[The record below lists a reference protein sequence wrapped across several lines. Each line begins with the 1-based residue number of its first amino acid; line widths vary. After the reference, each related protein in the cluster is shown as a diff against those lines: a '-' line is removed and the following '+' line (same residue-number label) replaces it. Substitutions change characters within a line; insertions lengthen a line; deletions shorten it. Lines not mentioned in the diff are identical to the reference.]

1 MLADRQL
8 RGLWTN
14 RRASQREGAAMPM
27 LVFLI
32 VLAGQAFAQ
41 PMPCTEMDR
50 AALAE
55 AGARL
60 QALDDRAAA
69 DRLGREQAANPCREL
84 SLARLAVAGWVEA
97 RALAAIGGDPA
108 QLGAVNEILRSLERL
123 GSEPATPFDERL
135 ETAYAVAAIRAA
147 VAAAQDERPEMEVFL
162 AHARD
167 VAMSLSGA
175 RASALWP
182 LGIDDLEGE
191 LWLEVDW
198 FDRAREA
205 FERAGAT
212 SQGAR
217 PVVGLAR
224 TIRRLGDGSACATFA
239 RAASMDLGPE
249 ARREVD
255 AYLASCRQEP

>member
-1 MLADRQL
+1 MTMAGRAALH
-8 RGLWTN
+8 RGLPAPCT
-14 RRASQREGAAMPM
+14 AA
-27 LVFLI
+27 LVIALG
-32 VLAGQAFAQ
+32 GQAFAQ
-41 PMPCTEMDR
+41 PVPCTEADR

-60 QALDDRAAA
+60 QALDDRAAS
-69 DRLGREQAANPCREL
+69 DRLARDPGARPCREL

-97 RALAAIGGDPA
+97 RALAAVGGDTA
-108 QLGAVNEILRSLERL
+108 QLGPVNDVLRSLERL
-123 GSEPATPFDERL
+123 GSEPGTPFDERL
-135 ETAYAVAAIRAA
+135 ETTYAVAAIRAA

-167 VAMSLSGA
+167 VARSLSGA

-198 FDRAREA
+198 FDRARAA

-212 SQGAR
+212 SRGAR
-217 PVVGLAR
+217 PIVGLAR
-224 TIRRLGDGSACATFA
+224 TLRRLGDGSACATFA
-239 RAASMDLGPE
+239 HAASMDLGPE

-255 AYLASCRQEP
+255 AYLASCRP